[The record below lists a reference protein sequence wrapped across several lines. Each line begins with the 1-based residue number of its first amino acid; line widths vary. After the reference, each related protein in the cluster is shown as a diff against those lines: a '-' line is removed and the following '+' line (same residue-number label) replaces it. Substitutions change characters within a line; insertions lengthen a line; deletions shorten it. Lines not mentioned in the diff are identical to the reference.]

1 VGEWLKATLE
11 RIRSGELLPPAYFT
25 SLDCNAALD
34 ARDADPSFEGE
45 WLRIF
50 NEVSRRWPTADQSAE
65 LKSLVEDIRQESFSS
80 VSRSSGQHEIASYVS
95 DDFDLLARGRLL
107 GIVAPL
113 LAGMWAAYER
123 GEFPTP
129 ASLEP

>member
-1 VGEWLKATLE
+1 VDEWLRVTLE
-11 RIRSGELLPPAYFT
+11 RIRSGALLPPRYFA

-45 WLRIF
+45 WLRIS
-50 NEVSRRWPTADQSAE
+50 NEVSRRWPTANQSAE
-65 LKSLVEDIRQESFSS
+65 SSSLVEDIRRESFFS
-80 VSRSSGQHEIASYVS
+80 VSRSTGQHEIASYVS
-95 DDFDLLARGRLL
+95 DDFDLLARARLL
-107 GIVAPL
+107 GIVAPM
-113 LAGMWAAYER
+113 LAEMWTVYER